1 MKKILL
7 LLLFAFLSLART
19 PVFAESLNVS
29 VNTTVSIPTILELK
43 IEETGQSELHFG
55 NIRPSTIQAT
65 EAGPVI
71 VKIHVTSNIGETYQ
85 VTQAMSNPLENA
97 QGVQLGSD
105 NLKFKTTAAKTAGT
119 VIATATPVT
128 KNIQTIFISDLKGT
142 SDTIQAEYTLT
153 VPPSQAP
160 GDYSAL
166 LTYTV
171 SSL

>member
-1 MKKILL
+1 MKKTLL
-7 LLLFAFLSLART
+7 LVLLAFLSLVKT
-19 PVFAESLNVS
+19 PVFAGIQNIS
-29 VNTTVSIPTILELK
+29 VNTTVSVPTILELK
-43 IEETGQSELHFG
+43 IEETGQSELRFG
-55 NIRPSTIQAT
+55 NIRPSAIQAT
-65 EAGPVI
+65 EVGPVI

-97 QGVQLGSD
+97 QGVQMRSE

-119 VIATATPVT
+119 VIAAATPVT
-128 KNIQTIFISDLKGT
+128 KNLQTIFISDLKGT
-142 SDTIQAEYTLT
+142 SDTIHAEYILT

>member
-1 MKKILL
+1 MKKTLL
-7 LLLFAFLSLART
+7 FLLFAFLSLART

-29 VNTTVSIPTILELK
+29 VNTTVNVSTILELN
-43 IEETGQSELHFG
+43 IEETGQSELRFG
-55 NIRPSTIQAT
+55 NIRPSAIQAT

-71 VKIHVTSNIGETYQ
+71 VKIHVTSNIGEIYQ
-85 VTQAMSNPLENA
+85 VTQTMSNPLENT
-97 QGVQLGSD
+97 QGVQMGFN

-119 VIATATPVT
+119 VIATAVPVT
-128 KNIQTIFISDLKGT
+128 KNPQTIFISDLKGT
-142 SDTIQAEYTLT
+142 SDTIQAEYLLT